1 MLKAD
6 EIEKVMAEI
15 EKENQAEAEK
25 KAQKKI

>member
-15 EKENQAEAEK
+15 EKENQAESEK